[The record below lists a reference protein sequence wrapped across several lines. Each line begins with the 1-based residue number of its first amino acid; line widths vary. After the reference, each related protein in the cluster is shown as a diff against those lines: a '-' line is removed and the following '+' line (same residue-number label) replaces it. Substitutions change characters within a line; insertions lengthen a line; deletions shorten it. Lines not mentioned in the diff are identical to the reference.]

1 MDITPLTYGNKT
13 ATNVFIRLILEGADP
28 GSAGFLYYQVK
39 TADGIVC
46 EEGNVPF
53 TSAWVDSWNGSRS
66 AVNTLLTTERPY
78 IVEDV

>member
-13 ATNVFIRLILEGADP
+13 ATNVHIRLILEGTTP

-39 TADGIVC
+39 TAEGVVC
-46 EEGNVPF
+46 EEGNVSF
-53 TSAWVDSWNGSRS
+53 TSAWVDSWNGSR
-66 AVNTLLTTERPY
+66 AAINTLLTTERPY